1 MLYFRNDYGAG
12 AHPAVLE
19 ALCRTNLERTAGYG
33 TDRYCLEAAET
44 IRTLC
49 RCPEAA
55 VHFLAGGTQVNK
67 TALAAF
73 LRPYEAVIA
82 PYTAHIGGRRQ
93 RAYLRPRGRGRR
105 AGRP

>member
-12 AHPAVLE
+12 AYPAVLE

-73 LRPYEAVIA
+73 LRPYEAAVA
-82 PYTAHIGGRRQ
+82 AASGHICVHES
-93 RAYLRPRGRGRR
+93 
-105 AGRP
+105 

>member
-12 AHPAVLE
+12 AYPAVLE

-67 TALAAF
+67 TALSAST
-73 LRPYEAVIA
+73 RPGPSSRTDIKS
-82 PYTAHIGGRRQ
+82 
-93 RAYLRPRGRGRR
+93 
-105 AGRP
+105 